1 MGIRINVMTEMQL
14 EKEIKATKFKDVY
27 HRAIANLVFTNSW
40 CNDYFKQVIA
50 PYEITPQ
57 QFNILRIL
65 RGQYPA
71 PSTIN
76 LLKSRMLDKMCDA
89 SRITERLVQKKLVAK
104 SVNAHDKR
112 AVDILITDKGLI
124 LLGKMDEGIDLSAFA
139 AKNLSEADAILLN
152 DLLDKMRG

>member
-1 MGIRINVMTEMQL
+1 MGTRINGMTEMQL
-14 EKEIKATKFKDVY
+14 EKEIKATKFKNIYQQV
-27 HRAIANLVFTNSW
+27 IANLVFSNSW

-104 SVNAHDKR
+104 SVNVHDKR
-112 AVDILITDKGLI
+112 AVDILITEKGLN
-124 LLGKMDEGIDLSAFA
+124 LLLKMDEGVDLSALA
-139 AKNLSEADAILLN
+139 AKNLSKEEAQLLN

>member
-1 MGIRINVMTEMQL
+1 MRINRMTEMQL
-14 EKEIKATKFKDVY
+14 EKEIKATKFKDIY
-27 HRAIANLVFTNSW
+27 QQAIANLVFTNSW

-104 SVNAHDKR
+104 GVNVHDKR
-112 AVDILITDKGLI
+112 AVDILITEKGLT
-124 LLGKMDEGIDLSAFA
+124 LLRKMDDEVDLSALA
-139 AKNLSEADAILLN
+139 AKNLSAEEAQLLN
-152 DLLDKMRG
+152 DLLDKMRA

>member
-1 MGIRINVMTEMQL
+1 MTEMQL
-14 EKEIKATKFKDVY
+14 EKEIKATKFKDIY
-27 HRAIANLVFTNSW
+27 QLAIANLVFTNSW
-40 CNDYFKQVIA
+40 CNDYYKQVTA

-65 RGQYPA
+65 RGQYPK

-104 SVNAHDKR
+104 GVNAHDKR
-112 AVDILITDKGLI
+112 AVDILITDKGLN
-124 LLGKMDEGIDLSAFA
+124 LLLKMDVEVDLSELA
-139 AKNLSEADAILLN
+139 ARNLSEADARLLN
-152 DLLDKMRG
+152 DLLEKMRG